1 VNSQQSHFNLGDDEI
16 RERSSRAV
24 PEQESNT
31 QIEAKFFLGPDEN
44 GPNAAK
50 RFNDLIAKTL
60 KLQE

>member
-1 VNSQQSHFNLGDDEI
+1 MGDDEI